1 MLNKC
6 SPKLLFLES
15 SRKIWDYR
23 SASGFPLYLMV
34 RHQLLQGMINKNFN
48 LSNPHLP
55 KKLTLISFIK
65 YIFKSFLN
73 IPFFMKKKEVIIFS
87 SGVVSV
93 QGYEGQYY
101 NRLYQD
107 FIDDHEGNIALIEL
121 SNKRVYFEPKKSKVF
136 YRDFFDILIHV
147 YTLFKRSSKT
157 DRDTIC
163 DFVLFVKSRDGLGSV
178 DLNKVLKNLTI
189 KYNAG
194 YRLYRLFF
202 KIKKPKLIIVED
214 ASYGGMAYLIK
225 AAHDLGIKVA
235 EYQHG
240 YIGLNH
246 PAYNFNLENLPLD
259 INKFLPSLFLTHGEH
274 WAKNCRV
281 PAQKFVIG
289 YSDLLKRLESYS
301 LGLDSKDKD
310 SVLFISGGTV
320 PEKLFKFINE
330 FMNINPS
337 LNVYLR
343 PHPSERPK
351 LEERYGKLIIRG
363 VKIDV
368 GDLYDI
374 LSVCETVASFSVS
387 TVLYE
392 SILFTNKIYLV
403 DDDYANFYEP
413 DSPFLRFDSPES
425 LSAQIQS
432 DAKLAITPDYFWAKD
447 AEKRFSDFLQ
457 LQLKDG

>member
-1 MLNKC
+1 MKENLD
-6 SPKLLFLES
+6 LLKLES
-15 SRKIWDYR
+15 SNKIWSFR
-23 SASGFPLYLMV
+23 SVKGFPYYLMV
-34 RHQLLQGMINKNFN
+34 RHLLLQGMINKNFN

-55 KKLTLISFIK
+55 KKLTLTSLVK
-65 YIFKSFLN
+65 YIFKSILN
-73 IPFFMKKKEVIIFS
+73 NPFFMKKKEVIIFS

-93 QGYEGQYY
+93 QGTTGEYY

-107 FIDDHEGNIALIEL
+107 FIDDKAGNIVLIEL
-121 SNKRVYFEPKKSKVF
+121 SNKRVFFEPKKSKVF

-157 DRDTIC
+157 DRVTIS

-225 AAHDLGIKVA
+225 AARDLDIKVV

-246 PAYNFNLENLPLD
+246 PAYNFDLENLPLD
-259 INKFLPSLFLTHGEH
+259 INKFLPSYFLTHGEH

-289 YSDLLKRLESYS
+289 YSDLLKRLQSCS
-301 LGLDSKDKD
+301 LGVDSKEKN

-320 PEKLFKFINE
+320 PEKLAQFIND
-330 FMNINPS
+330 FIKLNPNF
-337 LNVYLR
+337 NVYLR

-351 LEERYGKLIIRG
+351 LKERYGWLMTKG

-374 LSVCETVASFSVS
+374 LSECETIVSFSVS

-392 SILFTNKIYLV
+392 SIFFTDKIYLV
-403 DDDYANFYEP
+403 DDEYASFYEP

-432 DAKLAITPDYFWAKD
+432 DAKLSITPDYFWAKD

-457 LQLKDG
+457 SQLKDG